1 MVQPTEGVIVQTA
14 GKGHKQASALLWAAD
29 TYRKAGMCGTPDGLQ
44 RGIHLE
50 HLADRDDAL
59 GSVGA
64 LDRVSTPVVE
74 PTKRVGVQAAST
86 GQKQASVST
95 AMGC

>member
-1 MVQPTEGVIVQTA
+1 MELLPRLQPRVEKMRQRLLTPIRRRA
-14 GKGHKQASALLWAAD
+14 RAS
-29 TYRKAGMCGTPDGLQ
+29 TPDGLQ

-59 GSVGA
+59 RSVGA
-64 LDRVSTPVVE
+64 HSSMSVD
-74 PTKRVGVQAAST
+74 PTERVGVQAASM

>member
-1 MVQPTEGVIVQTA
+1 
-14 GKGHKQASALLWAAD
+14 
-29 TYRKAGMCGTPDGLQ
+29 MCDTPDGLQ

-64 LDRVSTPVVE
+64 LAVRVAD
-74 PTKRVGVQAAST
+74 PTKRIVVQAAST

>member
-1 MVQPTEGVIVQTA
+1 MKLLA
-14 GKGHKQASALLWAAD
+14 GRAHEVTKAAD
-29 TYRKAGMCGTPDGLQ
+29 ACRKANTCDAPDGLQ

-50 HLADRDDAL
+50 HLDDRDDAL

-64 LDRVSTPVVE
+64 LAVFVE
-74 PTKRVGVQAAST
+74 PTKLVIVQAASK
-86 GQKQASVST
+86 GQKQASVSN